1 MPATTTRLA
10 YLETGLSV
18 LADLGY
24 GGLKLAE
31 VCRRLGVTSGS
42 FYHFFPNWSTYT
54 SELIAHWQSESNTA
68 LIRHVRSET
77 DPRRRI
83 DILRGIAMSLPYHAE
98 AAIRTWSSLD
108 AEVRA
113 VQREVDAS
121 RYEVLVESAEAI
133 MGDRRGAEYF
143 AKWAMYLLVGY
154 EQVTLDDDPEALSWL
169 LTRAEESL
177 DAARPADR

>member
-1 MPATTTRLA
+1 MPATTTRHA

-42 FYHFFPNWSTYT
+42 FYHFFANWGTFT
-54 SELIAHWQSESNTA
+54 TELIAHWESESNTA
-68 LIRHVRSET
+68 LIRHVRAEA

-83 DILRGIAMSLPYHAE
+83 DILRGIALSLPYHAE

-108 AEVRA
+108 PDV
-113 VQREVDAS
+113 REVQQRVDAA
-121 RYEVLVESAEAI
+121 RYEVLVESVEAI
-133 MGDRRGAEYF
+133 MGDRRGAELF
-143 AKWAMYLLVGY
+143 AKWAMYLLAGY
-154 EQVTLDDDPEALSWL
+154 EQITLPDDPEALAWL
-169 LTRAEESL
+169 FTQAERFL
-177 DAARPADR
+177 IGQTDAPS

>member
-10 YLETGLSV
+10 YLETGLSI

-42 FYHFFPNWSTYT
+42 FYHFFANWGTYT
-54 SELIAHWQSESNTA
+54 TELIAHWESESNTA
-68 LIRHVRSET
+68 LIRHVRAQT

-83 DILRGIAMSLPYHAE
+83 DILRGIALSLPYHAE

-108 AEVRA
+108 R
-113 VQREVDAS
+113 
-121 RYEVLVESAEAI
+121 RYGRSSN
-133 MGDRRGAEYF
+133 GSTRRGMRSSSSRRRPSWATVGVRSSLPSGRCTCSPATSRSHARRSRALAWLFTQAEGF
-143 AKWAMYLLVGY
+143 LVGR
-154 EQVTLDDDPEALSWL
+154 TGNP
-169 LTRAEESL
+169 
-177 DAARPADR
+177 